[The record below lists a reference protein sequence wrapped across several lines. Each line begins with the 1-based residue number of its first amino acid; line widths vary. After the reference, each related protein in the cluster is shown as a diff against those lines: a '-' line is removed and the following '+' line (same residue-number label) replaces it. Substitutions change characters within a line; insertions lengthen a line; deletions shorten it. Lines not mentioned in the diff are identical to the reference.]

1 MMQDVRVKLNAGLSC
16 QRSIQQ
22 EEDSFDQQIGLKS
35 KEETS
40 EVLHLGNNTVW
51 C

>member
-1 MMQDVRVKLNAGLSC
+1 MQDVQVQLNPGLPC
-16 QRSIQQ
+16 QRTIQQ
-22 EEDSFDQQIGLKS
+22 GEDSFDQQIGLKF